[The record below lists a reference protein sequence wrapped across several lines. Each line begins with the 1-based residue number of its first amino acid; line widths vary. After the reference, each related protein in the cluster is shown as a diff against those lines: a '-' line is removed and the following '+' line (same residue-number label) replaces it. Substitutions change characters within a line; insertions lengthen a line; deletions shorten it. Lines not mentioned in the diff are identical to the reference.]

1 MEKQNKQ
8 RKRQISLSTLLLLVT
23 MIALLLAWW
32 IDRSALKAQIPEK
45 PNRTTLVF
53 TIQNGSA
60 GAIAKKL
67 QEIFDQN
74 LVTLVADEATNSLIV
89 NADQK
94 KQEQI
99 RIMFKHLDRI
109 GTEYVSD
116 LTEQPAPLDE

>member
-1 MEKQNKQ
+1 
-8 RKRQISLSTLLLLVT
+8 

-45 PNRTTLVF
+45 PSRTTLVF